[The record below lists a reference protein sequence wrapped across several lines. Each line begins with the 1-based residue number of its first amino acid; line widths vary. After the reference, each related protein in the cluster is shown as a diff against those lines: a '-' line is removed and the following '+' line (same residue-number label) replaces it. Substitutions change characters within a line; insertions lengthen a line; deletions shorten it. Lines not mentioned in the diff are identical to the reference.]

1 MGYCDSLTDRFFNFT
16 ALFFGSFDYFQI
28 LSSKSFRCS
37 KSFPHLSQTA
47 FRRASYSPDVLLSLQ
62 QKKLP
67 EKLINQNKMS
77 AEDQEQTKQTS
88 SGSLS
93 SVLSQMQKI
102 IAEFKDGTPDYIDK
116 DLKDKFSPNH
126 PNS

>member
-1 MGYCDSLTDRFFNFT
+1 MRF
-16 ALFFGSFDYFQI
+16 A
-28 LSSKSFRCS
+28 
-37 KSFPHLSQTA
+37 HLSQTA
-47 FRRASYSPDVLLSLQ
+47 FRRASCSPDVLLSLQ
-62 QKKLP
+62 QRNLP

-102 IAEFKDGTPDYIDK
+102 IAEFKDGMPDNIDK

>member
-1 MGYCDSLTDRFFNFT
+1 
-16 ALFFGSFDYFQI
+16 
-28 LSSKSFRCS
+28 
-37 KSFPHLSQTA
+37 
-47 FRRASYSPDVLLSLQ
+47 
-62 QKKLP
+62 
-67 EKLINQNKMS
+67 MS

-116 DLKDKFSPNH
+116 DLKYKFSPNH

>member
-1 MGYCDSLTDRFFNFT
+1 
-16 ALFFGSFDYFQI
+16 
-28 LSSKSFRCS
+28 
-37 KSFPHLSQTA
+37 
-47 FRRASYSPDVLLSLQ
+47 
-62 QKKLP
+62 
-67 EKLINQNKMS
+67 MS

-116 DLKDKFSPNH
+116 DLKYKFSPNH
-126 PNS
+126 PNSWPGG

>member
-1 MGYCDSLTDRFFNFT
+1 MRF
-16 ALFFGSFDYFQI
+16 A
-28 LSSKSFRCS
+28 
-37 KSFPHLSQTA
+37 HLSQTA
-47 FRRASYSPDVLLSLQ
+47 FRRASCSPDVLLSLQ
-62 QKKLP
+62 QRKLP

-88 SGSLS
+88 SDSLS

-102 IAEFKDGTPDYIDK
+102 IAEFKDGMPDYIDK